1 MNSGSALAR
10 HCRSKFLALLL
21 CLTLWSGCASV
32 QLAEERDDV
41 FAQAVEAS
49 LEGDTTVAAAAS
61 WRYVSGSTE
70 DDPRY
75 DRALRIL
82 GESSEKLG
90 FTYAASLWYLEIAQ
104 ARRDVDV
111 VDDAIKGLERIM
123 LNHPYDESTILRG
136 FIATEDLNG
145 LPPEQMGFLL
155 FYQGLNS
162 LRRGLND
169 WAELQ
174 FSRIPEGSPYQ
185 ARAAYVRAV
194 EELSAYKLADAQADL
209 EAILAA
215 DEDKNRLPD
224 GLRNDIERTLARIAF
239 EQSRYQDAIARY
251 ETLRKTAVD
260 DPSLLLEMAWSH
272 YYLGE
277 YERALGLLIAL
288 DAPAYRQ
295 LIAPERFLLE
305 ALSLRHICQ
314 FEPARKAAVRLRAA
328 YGDALKDLYDGVPI
342 QESEPLRRAARLR
355 AAGKGV
361 GEFRVLVDSERAHI
375 DEIEDEIGPEFAKQL
390 RAIYDEGAAEAARRE
405 DEELSSE
412 MRAVATELLNSEE
425 GVRLI
430 LHELG
435 VALLRGRRRPPGVE
449 RRLKIQDTFSDQEIL
464 YPFQGEFWTDELD
477 DLVVTMEDRCI
488 D

>member
-1 MNSGSALAR
+1 M
-10 HCRSKFLALLL
+10 LLL
-21 CLTLWSGCASV
+21 VLGTALFSGCSSIK
-32 QLAEERDDV
+32 LAEERDAV

-49 LEGDTTVAAAAS
+49 LEGDENLAGAAS

-82 GESSEKLG
+82 GESAESLG
-90 FTYAASLWYLEIAQ
+90 FSYAASLWYLEIAQ

-111 VDDAIKGLERIM
+111 VDDAVRGLERIM
-123 LNHPYDESTILRG
+123 SNSAYDESTLLRG
-136 FIATEDLNG
+136 FVATEDLSG

-155 FYQGLNS
+155 YNQGLNS
-162 LRRGLND
+162 LRAGLND

-174 FSRIPEGSPYQ
+174 FSKIPEGSPYR

-194 EELSAYKLADAQADL
+194 EKVTSYKLGEAQTEL
-209 EAILAA
+209 EAILEA
-215 DEDKNRLPD
+215 DKDKKKMPEA
-224 GLRNDIERTLARIAF
+224 LRNDIERTLARIAF
-239 EQSRYQDAIARY
+239 EQSRYRDAIARY

-314 FEPARKAAVRLRAA
+314 FEPARNAAVRLRAT
-328 YGDALKDLYDGVPI
+328 YGDAIKDLYDGVPI
-342 QESEPLRRAARLR
+342 KESSPLRRAARLR
-355 AAGKGV
+355 TAGKGV
-361 GEFRVLVDSERAHI
+361 GEFRVLLDAERARI
-375 DEIEDEIGPEFAKQL
+375 DELEDTLGPDFAKRL
-390 RAIYDEGAAEAARRE
+390 RVIYDEGIEEASRRE
-405 DEELSSE
+405 DAELMRE
-412 MRAVATELLNSEE
+412 MQAVARELLNSEE

-435 VALLRGRRRPPGVE
+435 VALLRGRRRPPGAE
-449 RRLKIQDTFSDQEIL
+449 ARLKIQDTFGEKDIL
-464 YPFQGEFWTDELD
+464 YQFQGEFWTDELD